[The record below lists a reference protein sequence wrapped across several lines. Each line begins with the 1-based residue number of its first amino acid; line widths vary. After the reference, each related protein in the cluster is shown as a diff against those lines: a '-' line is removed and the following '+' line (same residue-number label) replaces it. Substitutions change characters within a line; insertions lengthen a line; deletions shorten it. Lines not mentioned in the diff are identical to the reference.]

1 MDAPADYSP
10 SDAANYAKRLNIVPV
25 ALFCLWLGSTVMFW
39 LQAFGPLRPFDRAPP
54 TEAPFWW
61 LAASLLAGFAISF
74 LPSSWYRLRRLET
87 SGRVYEA
94 LGVKALR
101 ALVSNGD
108 LVNRFVRR
116 RFAGYRVHS
125 FAERI
130 DKVSLDGRDNE
141 RSHLI
146 SFAAGV
152 VVVIYAWRIGWID
165 WVAWLALTNL
175 AANLY
180 PALVQRYTRARL
192 QRLRRRSL

>member
-1 MDAPADYSP
+1 MDAPADFSP
-10 SDAANYAKRLNIVPV
+10 TEAVDYAKRLNIVPI

-39 LQAFGPLRPFDRAPP
+39 LQAFGPLRPFNRASP

-61 LAASLLAGFAISF
+61 LAGSLLAGFAISF
-74 LPSSWYRLRRLET
+74 LPRSWYRLRRFET
-87 SGRVYEA
+87 SGRIYEA
-94 LGVKALR
+94 LGVNALR

-116 RFAGYRVHS
+116 RFPGYRVHA
-125 FAERI
+125 FAERM
-130 DKVSLDGRDNE
+130 DKALRDGRDNE

-152 VVVIYAWRIGWID
+152 VVVIYASRIGWID
-165 WVAWLALTNL
+165 WTAWLALTNL

-180 PALVQRYTRARL
+180 PAFVQRYTRARL
-192 QRLRRRSL
+192 QRLARRSL